1 MDEDEDS
8 NQDFDIEDKSDSDMD
23 FDDSGFNRLVNK
35 VFDETDEQF
44 QQKVQSIMDSEDLT
58 EKEARNEA
66 TERMHSKYRAMFL
79 RDYKDFV
86 QTEMELKH
94 SRLHR
99 EVLNDVKALMDKNEL
114 KLSKAVSRAVNS
126 RKRKFD
132 ELLESDESDS
142 EESDAEEADDSDN
155 DVTTE

>member
-1 MDEDEDS
+1 
-8 NQDFDIEDKSDSDMD
+8 MD
-23 FDDSGFNRLVNK
+23 FDDSGFNRLINK

-66 TERMHSKYRAMFL
+66 TERMRSKYRALFL

-94 SRLHR
+94 SRLHK
-99 EVLNDVKALMDKNEL
+99 EVLTDVKALMDKNKL

-132 ELLESDESDS
+132 ELLEPDEESDS
-142 EESDAEEADDSDN
+142 EENDTEEADASDN
-155 DVTTE
+155 DETTK